1 MSVVD
6 LALRAAPV
14 IDGHNDLPMA
24 LRERAGYRVDG
35 LAADRPEFHTD
46 LARLRAG
53 GVGGQFWSVYV
64 PSDLPEPEAVAAT
77 MEQID
82 AVYRLVAAYPREL
95 AIAYSADDVEAA
107 QRGGRIASL
116 IGIEGGHSLATSLG
130 VLRSFARLGVRYV
143 TLTHNHN
150 TSWADSAA
158 DVPGVGGLD
167 DEGRA
172 IVAEMQRIGVLV
184 DLSHVAATT
193 MHAALEVATAPVIFS
208 HSSARAVNDHPRNAG
223 DDVLVKLRDN
233 GGVCMVT
240 FVPPFVS
247 AQVAAWT
254 AAADAERRRL
264 GLPAVPGGWP
274 SAPRPGRDAVPVA
287 HTSGGSFAA
296 ALPGAATPPPAP
308 FQAWLAANPRPA
320 ATIAQVADHVEHVRT
335 VAGVDHVGLGG
346 DYDGCDPQ
354 PVGLEDVSGYPRLL
368 AELAGR
374 GWGQAELEKLTG
386 RNILRVLRETEQL
399 AQEPLW
405 PLSPPGDTARRQ
417 RRAAPRIVTPGD
429 SARPRRASSRR
440 VVAPTAG
447 RS

>member
-1 MSVVD
+1 LSVVD
-6 LALRAAPV
+6 LALRATPV

-35 LAADRPEFHTD
+35 LASDRPEFHTD

-64 PSDLPEPEAVAAT
+64 PSHLGEPEAVVAT

-82 AVYRLVAAYPREL
+82 AVYRLVAAYPRDL

-193 MHAALEVATAPVIFS
+193 MHAALDVATAPVIFS
-208 HSSARAVNDHPRNAG
+208 HSSARAVNDHRRNAG

-254 AAADAERRRL
+254 AAADAEWERL
-264 GLPAVPGGWP
+264 GLPAEPDPWP

-287 HTSGGSFAA
+287 RTSGGSFST
-296 ALPGAATPPPAP
+296 ALPGAAAPPPEP
-308 FQAWLAANPRPA
+308 FRAWLAANPRPA

-346 DYDGCDPQ
+346 DYDGCDPL

-374 GWGQAELEKLTG
+374 GWVQPELEKLTG

-405 PLSPPGDTARRQ
+405 PLSPAR
-417 RRAAPRIVTPGD
+417 
-429 SARPRRASSRR
+429 
-440 VVAPTAG
+440 
-447 RS
+447 

>member
-1 MSVVD
+1 VSVVD

-24 LRERAGYRVDG
+24 LRERAGYRVEG

-46 LARLRAG
+46 VARLRAG

-64 PSDLPEPEAVAAT
+64 PSDLSEPEAVVAT

-82 AVYRLVAAYPREL
+82 AVYRLVAAYPSDL
-95 AIAYSADDVEAA
+95 VIACSADDVEAA
-107 QRGGRIASL
+107 RRGGRIASL

-130 VLRSFARLGVRYV
+130 VLRAFARLGVRYV
-143 TLTHNHN
+143 TLTHNHH

-158 DVPGVGGLD
+158 QEPRVGGLD

-184 DLSHVAATT
+184 DLSHVATAT
-193 MHAALEVATAPVIFS
+193 MHAALDVATAPVIFS
-208 HSSARAVNDHPRNAG
+208 HSSARALNDHRRNAP

-233 GGVCMVT
+233 RGVCMVT

-254 AAADAERRRL
+254 AEADAEWARL
-264 GLPAVPGGWP
+264 GLPAEAQDWPG
-274 SAPRPGRDAVPVA
+274 APRPGREAEARRRAGSGAFSAGPPG
-287 HTSGGSFAA
+287 TS
-296 ALPGAATPPPAP
+296 TPPPEP
-308 FQAWLAANPRPA
+308 FRAWLAAHPRPE
-320 ATIAQVADHVEHVRT
+320 ATIAQVADHVEHVRA

-346 DYDGCDPQ
+346 DYDGCDRL

-374 GWGQAELEKLTG
+374 RWSQAELEKLTG
-386 RNILRVLRETEQL
+386 RNILRVLREAEEV
-399 AQEPLW
+399 AAEPLW
-405 PLSPPGDTARRQ
+405 PLSPAR
-417 RRAAPRIVTPGD
+417 
-429 SARPRRASSRR
+429 
-440 VVAPTAG
+440 
-447 RS
+447 